1 MPAARPRPRRRP
13 ASRPRPPGHGAGSAR
28 VDRFLPAIAALID
41 PRQFE
46 LITRPTS
53 GLIVVQG
60 SAGSGKTTIG
70 LHRIAYLAFADPRRF
85 KPERMLVVVYQR
97 ALATYVSRVLPSLDV
112 PGVPVMT
119 FAAWAEE
126 LRRATFPTLAQETT
140 DGTPSVV
147 VRAKSHGAMLKI
159 LERSPGGDGRLVPGA
174 AGRGAGRAGG
184 RCRDEHGADRGAGQ
198 VGRVQR
204 PGRPAGDARWPA
216 G

>member
-1 MPAARPRPRRRP
+1 VLPAMPAAQAKAARQANRGRL
-13 ASRPRPPGHGAGSAR
+13 GMDAGQAR

-112 PGVPVMT
+112 PGVPVVT
-119 FAAWAEE
+119 FSAWAEE
-126 LRRATFPTLAQETT
+126 QRKATFSSLGMETT

-147 VRAKSHGAMLKI
+147 VRAKSHGAMLEI
-159 LERSPGGDGRLVPGA
+159 LEDRQAAIAGWCRAQLAEAVDGL
-174 AGRGAGRAGG
+174 
-184 RCRDEHGADRGAGQ
+184 
-198 VGRVQR
+198 
-204 PGRPAGDARWPA
+204 AGDV
-216 G
+216 